1 MLAKGIGLDDLKIAC
16 RCLSEKAGRGRETV
30 KRLPETV
37 LPVSGS
43 LIFCLPCGAGFRLCR
58 LGGRRSCS

>member
-1 MLAKGIGLDDLKIAC
+1 MLAKGIGLDNLKIAC
-16 RCLSEKAGRGRETV
+16 RCLSEKAGIGRETV

-43 LIFCLPCGAGFRLCR
+43 LMFWLPCGAGLNLRR